1 MGLWLDQA
9 TGRRLDRG
17 LGARR
22 RAKLGPSIV
31 YVKIDCPLGQMQ
43 HARDL
48 GGRLAARGY
57 ARHASVAGGGRATSF
72 ASRRLRP
79 AWSRGKSFPLAGF
92 ASTPGS
98 TLVERTRHSLPGW
111 MQGGEANVWSQSSTR
126 SMNLLVVP

>member
-43 HARDL
+43 LARDL
-48 GGRLAARGY
+48 GGRLAARQTTVP
-57 ARHASVAGGGRATSF
+57 VAVYCD
-72 ASRRLRP
+72 
-79 AWSRGKSFPLAGF
+79 KSQDVL
-92 ASTPGS
+92 
-98 TLVERTRHSLPGW
+98 
-111 MQGGEANVWSQSSTR
+111 
-126 SMNLLVVP
+126 